1 MIARL
6 DSKTFEK
13 IKEKVNGSFYNDDD
27 PNSQLNKNHHNH
39 KNKSDQN
46 KSESVN
52 EIELSILE
60 AFNSPLKAD
69 FYEVSIKHEYVSDCD
84 QFNFMIFLL
93 IPSIAFTVVVR
104 IAYVYRSSKVIR
116 YRFPGRFFKKREI

>member
-39 KNKSDQN
+39 KNKSD
-46 KSESVN
+46 
-52 EIELSILE
+52 
-60 AFNSPLKAD
+60 
-69 FYEVSIKHEYVSDCD
+69 
-84 QFNFMIFLL
+84 
-93 IPSIAFTVVVR
+93 
-104 IAYVYRSSKVIR
+104 
-116 YRFPGRFFKKREI
+116 